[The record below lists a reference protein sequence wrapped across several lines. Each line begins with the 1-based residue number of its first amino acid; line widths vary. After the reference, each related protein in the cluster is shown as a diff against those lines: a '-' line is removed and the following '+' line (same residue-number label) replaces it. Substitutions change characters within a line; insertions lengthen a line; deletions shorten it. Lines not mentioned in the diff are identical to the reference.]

1 MNKPII
7 ACALLGASA
16 VLFGAYG
23 AHGLSEKFVD
33 FPRMKSAY
41 NNAVDYQMYHTLVL
55 LILGLASY
63 VPQIRLPEYL
73 WRSFAGSIMIFSFP
87 IYIWVLGGPEWV
99 LKLTPW
105 GGIGL
110 FVSWLLLS
118 WVALL
123 NRDLK

>member
-16 VLFGAYG
+16 VLLGAYG

-33 FPRMKSAY
+33 FPRMKIAY

-63 VPQIRLPEYL
+63 VPKMRLPEYL
-73 WRSFAGSIMIFSFP
+73 WRSFAGSIMLFSFP

-99 LKLTPW
+99 LKFTPW

-110 FVSWLLLS
+110 FVSWLLLCRIA
-118 WVALL
+118 WL